1 MSSLDVTPRQLD
13 DTDDSEVELTVDDVA
28 ARLGLPVGMVQR
40 RIEAGLVPARRV
52 DSAQGVRYRLR
63 LADLGVPQP
72 ASAQASL
79 EGIDR
84 PEVSAP
90 VRGSVELRP
99 SAEDSPTAELMS
111 MQLDPRELVAGL
123 LDRWERTLEQRI
135 HAEQRQRF
143 ESELSSR
150 QSTIREL
157 RLELEAV
164 RAQQAAALS
173 ERDRLIEEQRRR
185 IAEATSA
192 AVEADARAR
201 AAVQRRGWFRR

>member
-1 MSSLDVTPRQLD
+1 MHPLDVTARQL
-13 DTDDSEVELTVDDVA
+13 DDSEVELTVEDVA

-52 DSAQGVRYRLR
+52 ESATGVRYRLR
-63 LADLGVPQP
+63 LADLGVAEHAAAEPE
-72 ASAQASL
+72 L
-79 EGIDR
+79 EGLG
-84 PEVSAP
+84 VP
-90 VRGSVELRP
+90 VPGPARGTVELRP
-99 SAEDSPTAELMS
+99 ADEGPTAELMS

-143 ESELSSR
+143 ESELAAR
-150 QSTIREL
+150 QSAIREL

-164 RAQQAAALS
+164 RAQQAAALG

-185 IAEATSA
+185 IAQASV
-192 AVEADARAR
+192 AVADAEERAR
-201 AAVQRRGWFRR
+201 TASLRRGWFRR